1 MAGALRKLLSLS
13 LAEHVLL
20 VQAAVA
26 LPLTRRSLK
35 VRGFTAT
42 ARSLERLARRRL
54 ALPLRGD
61 EAARAAVTAR
71 IVYAAGARFPFR
83 ANCLPKAL
91 VLRTLLLRQRIAA
104 DLRIGV
110 RIVDG
115 RLEGHAWVEHDG
127 EPLSQ
132 PAAIADRFA
141 PFPGDLAAVRQ
152 WDR

>member
-20 VQAAVA
+20 VEAAVA
-26 LPLTRRSLK
+26 LPLTRRALK
-35 VRGFTAT
+35 VRGFAAT

-61 EAARAAVTAR
+61 EAARAAATAR
-71 IVYAAGARFPFR
+71 LVYAAGARFPFR

-110 RIVDG
+110 RIADG
-115 RLEGHAWVEHDG
+115 QLEGHAWVEHRG
-127 EPLSQ
+127 APLSQ
-132 PAAIADRFA
+132 PPDIAQRFA
-141 PFPGDLAAVRQ
+141 PFPGDVAAIAS
-152 WDR
+152 WH

>member
-13 LAEHVLL
+13 LAEHALL
-20 VQAAVA
+20 VRAAVA
-26 LPLTRRSLK
+26 LPLTRRSLR
-35 VRGFTAT
+35 VRGFNAT

-61 EAARAAVTAR
+61 DAARAAVTAR
-71 IVYAAGARFPFR
+71 LVYAAGARFPFR

-115 RLEGHAWVEHDG
+115 RLEGHAWVEHRG
-127 EPLSQ
+127 APLGQ
-132 PAAIADRFA
+132 PPDVAQRFA
-141 PFPGDLAAVRQ
+141 PCPGDLATVGT